1 MRIIHDY
8 PPLYTEI
15 AAAFPIKHRSVI
27 FAWGDTIYNPHS
39 LVLDNALRA
48 HEGIHRVQ
56 HESYEGGPEAWWRR
70 YIADKMF
77 RLDQEVPAHAAEYMV
92 YAVMAAADAT
102 AYGTHADAMRKRRR
116 YLLSQIA
123 RKLSSATYGPMV
135 GQRKALELL
144 RKELKMEVKP

>member
-1 MRIIHDY
+1 MKVVHDY
-8 PPLYTEI
+8 PPLYAEI

-27 FAWGDTIYNPHS
+27 FAWGDAIYNPHS
-39 LVLDNALRA
+39 LVLNDALRA
-48 HEGIHRVQ
+48 HEDVHRMQ

-70 YIADKMF
+70 YIADKAF

-92 YAVMAAADAT
+92 HAVLADS
-102 AYGTHADAMRKRRR
+102 RKRRR

-144 RKELKMEVKP
+144 RKELKMEDKK